1 MLKLHM
7 AHVTHNVFCCILLL
21 FKKYLD
27 SRVTHTGE
35 RARVREREIEIEGEK
50 DRDRQGAIFYLL
62 A

>member
-1 MLKLHM
+1 M

-27 SRVTHTGE
+27 SRVTHTGGE
-35 RARVREREIEIEGEK
+35 SESEREIEIEGEK